1 MVHRE
6 AQSSENQR
14 TEGVSD
20 AFAADAVD
28 SGDVVAHSEGSPAA
42 VALGFHSEGVSEVGS
57 CSNCSGTE
65 DEALEVAAKKAEA
78 EGEAVFYRP
87 DFRSYKETADLPS
100 AAACVIHSGGQTDED
115 EYAEAVEEEDQ
126 CCAKGDGSGALKAD

>member
-1 MVHRE
+1 MVQRK

-14 TEGVSD
+14 TEGVPD
-20 AFAADAVD
+20 AIAADAVD

-42 VALGFHSEGVSEVGS
+42 VALGFRSEGVSEVGS

-65 DEALEVAAKKAEA
+65 DEVLEVAAKKAEA

-87 DFRSYKETADLPS
+87 DFRSCREMVDLPS
-100 AAACVIHSGGQTDED
+100 AAACVIRLRGQTDED
-115 EYAEAVEEEDQ
+115 EDAEAVEEEVQ
-126 CCAKGDGSGALKAD
+126 CCSKGDGSGALKDD